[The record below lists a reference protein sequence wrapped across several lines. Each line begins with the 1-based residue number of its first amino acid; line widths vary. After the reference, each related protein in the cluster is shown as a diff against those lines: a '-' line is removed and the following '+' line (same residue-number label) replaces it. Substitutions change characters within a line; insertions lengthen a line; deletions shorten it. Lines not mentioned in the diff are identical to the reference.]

1 MAVQACEQSEQSQAY
16 GKGKMPDM
24 VLDHSHEKSP
34 VRADNQRIL
43 AKAAA
48 GRTCRREMDFSF
60 LKRRREKSC
69 CQGAIALAAF
79 STAGLGV
86 A

>member
-1 MAVQACEQSEQSQAY
+1 MAVQDCEQSEQSQAC

-48 GRTCRREMDFSF
+48 GRTCRR
-60 LKRRREKSC
+60 
-69 CQGAIALAAF
+69 
-79 STAGLGV
+79 
-86 A
+86 